1 MDRFYITTP
10 IYYVNARPHLGHA
23 HTTILADSVARFNRL
38 MGREVHFLTGTDE
51 HGDKIVKAAQAA
63 GKTPKDYC
71 DEISGLFKDLWPKLG
86 VEYSQFI
93 RTTDPE
99 HKRLVQKAL
108 QQVFDAGDI
117 YFGEYGGHYCFGCE
131 RFYTEKELVDG
142 CCPDHKTKPEYISEK
157 NYFFRM
163 NKYQDWLLDH
173 IKANPEFIRPE
184 QYRTEVVALLE
195 SGALED
201 LCISRPK
208 TRLDWGVELPFD
220 SNYVAY
226 VWFDAL
232 LNYLSALDWPG
243 GDKMAAFWPTANH
256 LIAKDILKPHAVFW
270 PTMLKAM
277 GLEPFQHLNVHGYWL
292 VKDTK
297 MSKSL
302 GNVVDPLS
310 LVEKYGLSG
319 FRYFLLR
326 EMTFGYDSSFSEEA
340 LCGRFNADLANDL
353 GNLFSRA
360 LAMTHKYFGGTVP
373 QAGLGGPYEEELQIM
388 AKEAC
393 LNFQRLFERFQTA
406 KALEALW
413 ELVRGLNKY
422 IDTQAPWSLYKENN
436 GSRLATVMY
445 CVLECMRKVAVHLW
459 PVMPEAASAM
469 LAQLGETADPAFL
482 NLQTEAEGWGNL
494 SAGTEVAKVS
504 NLFPRMEPPACS
516 APGDEAAPKTASASK
531 AKEAAKAR
539 PVQAEAAAHSA
550 TDAKAPI
557 DFEDFQ
563 KIDLRVATVI
573 SAEPVPK
580 ADKLLLV
587 KLDTGEATPR
597 QVVAGIAEHWKP
609 EDLVG
614 RQVVVVANLKPRKL
628 RGVES
633 QGMILAVKRDG
644 GLELLA
650 PSAGVTPGSAVS

>member
-1 MDRFYITTP
+1 MERFYITTP

-23 HTTILADSVARFNRL
+23 HTTILADSMARFNRL

-63 GKTPKDYC
+63 GKSPQAYS
-71 DEISGLFKDLWPKLG
+71 DEISDEFKSLWPKLG

-99 HKRLVQKAL
+99 HKRLVQQAL
-108 QQVFDAGDI
+108 QQVYDSGDI

-142 CCPDHKTKPEYISEK
+142 CCPDHKTKPEYIAEK

-173 IKANPEFIRPE
+173 IKANPDFIRPE
-184 QYRTEVVALLE
+184 QYRSEVVSLLE

-220 SNYVAY
+220 TNYVAY

-232 LNYLSALDWPG
+232 LNYLTALGWPDG
-243 GDKMAAFWPTANH
+243 EKMKRFWPAANH

-277 GLEPFQHLNVHGYWL
+277 GLDPFQHLNVHGYWL
-292 VKDTK
+292 MKDTK

-310 LVEKYGLSG
+310 LKDKYGLSG

-326 EMTFGYDSSFSEEA
+326 EMSFGHDSSFSEES
-340 LCGRFNADLANDL
+340 LCGRFNSDLANDL
-353 GNLFSRA
+353 GNLFSRS
-360 LAMTHKYFGGTVP
+360 LAMTHKYFGGGIP
-373 QAGLGGPYEEELQIM
+373 QAGLGGPDEEELQLL
-388 AKEAC
+388 AKDAC

-406 KALEALW
+406 KALDALW

-422 IDTQAPWSLYKENN
+422 IDTQAPWSLFKEDN

-459 PVMPEAASAM
+459 PVMPEAASSM
-469 LAQLGETADPAFL
+469 LAQLGVTQDPATM
-482 NLQTEAEGWGNL
+482 NIQTEAEGWGNL
-494 SAGTEVAKVS
+494 AAGTEVAKAS
-504 NLFPRMEPPACS
+504 NLFPRVEPLAQ
-516 APGDEAAPKTASASK
+516 AESASK
-531 AKEAAKAR
+531 ATQAPKAKSAEMAA
-539 PVQAEAAAHSA
+539 PVQAPAAPQGP
-550 TDAKAPI
+550 KEPI

-587 KLDTGEATPR
+587 KLDAGDPEPR
-597 QVVAGIAEHWKP
+597 QVVAGIAEFWKP

-614 RQVVVVANLKPRKL
+614 RQVVVVANLNPRKL

-650 PSAGVTPGSAVS
+650 PSAQVVPGSTVS

>member
-1 MDRFYITTP
+1 MERFYITTP

-23 HTTILADSVARFNRL
+23 HTTILADAMTRFNRL

-51 HGDKIVKAAQAA
+51 HGDKIVKAAEAA
-63 GKTPKDYC
+63 GKSPQEYC
-71 DEISGLFKDLWPKLG
+71 DEISAIFKDLWPKLG
-86 VEYSQFI
+86 IENTQFI

-108 QQVFDAGDI
+108 QQVYDSGDI

-131 RFYTEKELVDG
+131 RFYTEKELVEG
-142 CCPDHKTKPEYISEK
+142 LCPDHKTKPEYIAEK

-163 NKYQDWLLDH
+163 AKYQQWLLDH
-173 IKANPEFIRPE
+173 IKANPDFIRPE
-184 QYRTEVVALLE
+184 QYRSEVVSLLE

-208 TRLDWGVELPFD
+208 SRLDWGVELPFD
-220 SNYVAY
+220 KDYVAY

-232 LNYLSALDWPG
+232 LNYLTALGWPDG
-243 GDKMAAFWPTANH
+243 EQMQRFWPAANH

-292 VKDTK
+292 IKDTK

-302 GNVVDPLS
+302 GNVVEPLS
-310 LVEKYGLSG
+310 LAGKYGLSG

-326 EMTFGYDSSFSEEA
+326 EMSLGHDSSFSEEA
-340 LCGRFNADLANDL
+340 LCGRFNSDLANDL
-353 GNLFSRA
+353 GNLFSRT
-360 LAMTHKYFGGTVP
+360 LAMTHKYFGGQIP
-373 QAGLGGPYEEELQIM
+373 QAGQGGPDEEELM
-388 AKEAC
+388 MLAKDAC
-393 LNFQRLFERFQTA
+393 LNYQRLFERFQTA
-406 KALEALW
+406 KALDSLW

-422 IDTQAPWSLYKENN
+422 IDTQAPWSLFKEQN

-445 CVLECMRKVAVHLW
+445 CVLECMRKVAIHLW

-469 LAQLGETADPAFL
+469 LAQLGVTEDPASI
-482 NLQTEAEGWGNL
+482 NLPAEAEGWGNL
-494 SAGTEVAKVS
+494 SAGTEVAKAS
-504 NLFPRMEPPACS
+504 NIFPRVEPPVADTP
-516 APGDEAAPKTASASK
+516 AEPVAKKQADKPKAAP
-531 AKEAAKAR
+531 AATPAPQGPK
-539 PVQAEAAAHSA
+539 
-550 TDAKAPI
+550 DPI

-563 KIDLRVATVI
+563 KIELRVATVLEA
-573 SAEPVPK
+573 SPVPK

-587 KLDTGEATPR
+587 KLDAGDGEPR
-597 QVVAGIAEHWKP
+597 QVVAGIAEFWKP

-633 QGMILAVKRDG
+633 QGMILAVKREG

-650 PSAGVTPGSAVS
+650 PSAQVTPGSAVS